1 MTVGEGTWVEVQQ
14 VILAPDERAPTLPA
28 DTRRVPYL
36 LHVSGFLLHN
46 ASVGQSASIRT
57 LAGRELTGTLITV
70 NPSYS
75 HSFGETVRELLDI
88 GLDPQAL

>member
-1 MTVGEGTWVEVQQ
+1 MEVGEGTWVEVEQ
-14 VILAPDERAPTLPA
+14 VILQPHERAPTLPA
-28 DTRRVPYL
+28 DTRLVPYL
-36 LHVSGFLLHN
+36 MRVSGFLLSS
-46 ASVGQSASIRT
+46 ASVGQPATVRT

-70 NPSYS
+70 NPSYT